1 MELPKSLNKY
11 AKVFGGEEIQKVYA
25 SATPSLF
32 SGADQAHLEKKNAEY
47 KAGMPEFKEHSLLDE
62 Q

>member
-25 SATPSLF
+25 
-32 SGADQAHLEKKNAEY
+32 EY
-47 KAGMPEFKEHSLLDE
+47 KAGTPEFKEHSLLDE